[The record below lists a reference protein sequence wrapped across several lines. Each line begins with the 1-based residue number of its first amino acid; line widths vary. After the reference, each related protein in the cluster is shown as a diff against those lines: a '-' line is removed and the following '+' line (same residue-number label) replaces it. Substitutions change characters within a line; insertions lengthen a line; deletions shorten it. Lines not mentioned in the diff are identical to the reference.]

1 MLCEDFDPD
10 NLDWQSFHET
20 TGCLVGG
27 NFIRPHDPLAL
38 DLRYWGIHA
47 ADEQL
52 VALAVAGCK
61 KRLEGREENI
71 RQEQRR
77 LEESASF
84 LRLKYICIGATLGAI
99 ASLFGQWILTP

>member
-1 MLCEDFDPD
+1 
-10 NLDWQSFHET
+10 
-20 TGCLVGG
+20 
-27 NFIRPHDPLAL
+27 
-38 DLRYWGIHA
+38 
-47 ADEQL
+47 
-52 VALAVAGCK
+52 VAGCK